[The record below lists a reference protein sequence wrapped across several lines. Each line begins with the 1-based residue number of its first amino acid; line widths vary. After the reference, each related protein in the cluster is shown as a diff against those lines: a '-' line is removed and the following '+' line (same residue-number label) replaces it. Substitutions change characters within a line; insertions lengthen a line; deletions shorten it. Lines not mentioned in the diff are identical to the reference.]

1 MMQRVTKAKP
11 RKKWP
16 SFSRTRRGPGAGK
29 AEARSKALAVKI
41 RQLLSQ
47 YYKQLVDEEVK
58 RLKGVVRKAA
68 IDPQRIIDALATVT
82 ANAGLREMEDAG
94 KRVDPSYTIPP
105 QLYQQYF
112 NEKRREQAMLIQ
124 NVTNE
129 FRRKS
134 REFVSGWLTE
144 NPGITHAEL
153 ARRLRFSYF
162 ADGAEVLAPNQRPT
176 RGVLQ
181 PLEAG
186 PPITRDVFSRA
197 SLIARTEM
205 VQVQNAGSFSAMQA
219 AGERYKMWISQVRNG
234 GRRHQEMQ
242 GVVMPID
249 EPFVMPDGTKMMI
262 PGDGPIRHTANC
274 GCSVVSPPRS
284 RVLAEDKKRGI
295 NTAEA
300 DARAMFGSQ

>member
-1 MMQRVTKAKP
+1 MMQRIIKASP
-11 RKKWP
+11 RQKWP
-16 SFSRTRRGPGAGK
+16 SFARTRRGAGAGK

-47 YYKQLVDEEVK
+47 YYKQLVDEEIK

-94 KRVDPSYTIPP
+94 KRIDPSYTIPP

-112 NEKRREQAMLIQ
+112 SEKRREQTMLIQ

-129 FRRKS
+129 FQRKS

-144 NPGITHAEL
+144 DPGITHAEL

-162 ADGAEVLAPNQRPT
+162 ADGAEVLAPNQKPT
-176 RGVLQ
+176 RGVLE
-181 PLEAG
+181 PLERG
-186 PPITRDVFSRA
+186 PAITRDVFSRA

-205 VQVQNAGSFSAMQA
+205 VQVQNAGALNALQA
-219 AGERYKMWISQVRNG
+219 TGQRYKMWISQVSDG

-242 GVVMPID
+242 GVIVPID
-249 EPFVMPDGTKMMI
+249 EDFVLPDNTRMPR
-262 PGDGPIRHTANC
+262 PGKGPIKHTANC
-274 GCSVVSPPRS
+274 RCSLVAPQRS

-300 DARAMFGSQ
+300 DARAMFGSR